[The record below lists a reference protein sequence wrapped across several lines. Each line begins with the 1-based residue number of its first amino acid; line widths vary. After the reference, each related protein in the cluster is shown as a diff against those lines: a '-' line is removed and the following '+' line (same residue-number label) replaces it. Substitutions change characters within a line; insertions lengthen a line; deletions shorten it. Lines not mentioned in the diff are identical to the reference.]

1 MNNFLIIN
9 SIHEQRSQEKTHTN
23 MLCEDSAKCFG
34 KLWLKDCLI
43 EMEELRYSSSNNINI
58 LYKMYRKSYIY
69 IYTYIVY
76 IYIYIYIVYIYI
88 YIHSW

>member
-23 MLCEDSAKCFG
+23 TLCEDSAKRFG

-43 EMEELRYSSSNNINI
+43 EMEELRYSSSNNIDI
-58 LYKMYRKSYIY
+58 LYKMYRKSY

-76 IYIYIYIVYIYI
+76 IYIYIYILCIYI
-88 YIHSW
+88 YT